1 MLLQER
7 SDRWFRHESISLR
20 KGNVGGCRY
29 PPKMEIG
36 KACLSRMSRN
46 IPSKTLGTLLHVRI
60 VLPILNLNDDL
71 FSSQKNLKAEQ
82 IHNHYQK
89 VHKSIF

>member
-7 SDRWFRHESISLR
+7 SDRWFRHESISVR

-36 KACLSRMSRN
+36 KACLSRLSKN
-46 IPSKTLGTLLHVRI
+46 IPSKTLCTFTACQNRPADFKLAR
-60 VLPILNLNDDL
+60 
-71 FSSQKNLKAEQ
+71 
-82 IHNHYQK
+82 
-89 VHKSIF
+89 

>member
-7 SDRWFRHESISLR
+7 SDRWFRHESISVR

-29 PPKMEIG
+29 PPKMQIG

-60 VLPILNLNDDL
+60 VLSILNLHDDL
-71 FSSQKNLKAEQ
+71 FNSQKKFESGSHL
-82 IHNHYQK
+82 
-89 VHKSIF
+89 